1 MVAIKTKQAI
11 LCTKTICFT
20 AQNSLFSVP
29 VSCNQC
35 TSKRVVHQPLK
46 EYSMKVLSLHNHLLN
61 LLTCFHHV
69 NTCW

>member
-1 MVAIKTKQAI
+1 MVATKTKQAI

-20 AQNSLFSVP
+20 AQNSLFFVP
-29 VSCNQC
+29 ASCNQC
-35 TSKRVVHQPLK
+35 TSKRAVHQPLK

-69 NTCW
+69 DTGW